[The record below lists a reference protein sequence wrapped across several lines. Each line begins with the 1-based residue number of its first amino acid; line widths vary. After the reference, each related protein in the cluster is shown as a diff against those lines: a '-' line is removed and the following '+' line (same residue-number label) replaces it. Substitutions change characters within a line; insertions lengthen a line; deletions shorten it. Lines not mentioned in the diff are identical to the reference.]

1 MTRRTDPNPSKPGL
15 VPVRL
20 RQTPSQREA
29 VRVAMGASPGHEAAT
44 AWALTA
50 AVVVTCFVVL
60 GIAVS
65 GC

>member
-1 MTRRTDPNPSKPGL
+1 MNDSHVTPGGNFA
-15 VPVRL
+15 PVRL

-29 VRVAMGASPGHEAAT
+29 VRIAMGASPRHEAAT